1 MREQYFYRSA
11 IDDAKTVPTCFGVT
25 TCQRYEKFMPFLC
38 HTSKIIRTFASSYV
52 TINQLNMKQFFK
64 MVFATICGIAIFLVI
79 TGFFLVISLV
89 GMLASDSASTKV
101 KENSVFVIKL
111 NGSLSERSEESSP
124 FDEFLGMVDGSS
136 MGLDDLI
143 ASIRKAKNNDD
154 IKGIYLEG
162 GSLSFDAPA
171 SAQQL
176 RDALKDFK
184 QSGKWIVAYADMYY
198 QTSYYVASVADK
210 VYLND
215 HGSIDFKGLGGKG
228 EYMKG
233 LYDKLG
239 IKYQVAKVGKY
250 KSYVESNTQT
260 GMSEYD
266 REQRTAYLTGIWNY
280 WLKEMAEARK
290 VKADDLNQLANDSVM
305 AFADTKDYVTAKLID
320 KVLFPEEIKAEIK
333 GRLKLDKDDDIQQLT
348 LSDMLNVKSDKK
360 DDGGK
365 VAVYYAYGSIVDSE
379 SMNLLNGGG
388 HSIVGKST
396 AEDLRK
402 LADDDDV
409 KAVVFRVNSG
419 GGSAVASEQIR
430 HAIKLIKAKKPVV
443 VSMGGM
449 AASGGYWI
457 SSPAS
462 YIFAEPTTIT
472 GSIGIF
478 GLIPN
483 FSGLVTDK
491 LGITFDGVTTNKFT
505 DYEIDLI
512 LGKDN
517 TEIMKHMQTYIDH
530 GYQQFLDIVSEGRGI
545 KPAQVDSIGQGRVWL
560 ATDAQKIKLVDQLGS
575 LDDAV
580 KKAAEL
586 AKLSEYYTETYPGK
600 GSWLD
605 TFMPKED
612 KGTYLDSQLQ
622 KELKAFLGDLYEPLM
637 EIRQT
642 VKDGSHIQARMLD
655 DVRMK

>member
-1 MREQYFYRSA
+1 M
-11 IDDAKTVPTCFGVT
+11 T
-25 TCQRYEKFMPFLC
+25 L
-38 HTSKIIRTFASSYV
+38 
-52 TINQLNMKQFFK
+52 
-64 MVFATICGIAIFLVI
+64 ATICGIAIFLVV
-79 TGFFLVISLV
+79 TGFFLTISLL
-89 GMLASDSASTKV
+89 GMVASDSASTKV

-111 NGSLSERSEESSP
+111 DGTISERAEEDSP
-124 FDEFLGMVDGSS
+124 VNEILNMGDMSA

-143 ASIRKAKNNDD
+143 SAIRKAKDHED

-162 GSLSFDAPA
+162 GALSFDSPA
-171 SAQQL
+171 TAQQL
-176 RDALKDFK
+176 RDALRDFK
-184 QSGKWIVAYADMYY
+184 KSGKWIVAYANRYY
-198 QTSYYVASVADK
+198 QTSYYVASVADNI
-210 VYLND
+210 YLND
-215 HGSIDFKGLGGKG
+215 HGNIDFKGLGAKG

-239 IKYQVAKVGKY
+239 IKYMVAKVGKY

-260 GMSEYD
+260 GMSDYD
-266 REQRTAYLTGIWNY
+266 REQRTAYLNGIWNY
-280 WLKEMAEARK
+280 WLKEMAESRK
-290 VKADDLNQLANDSVM
+290 VKAEALNQLANDSIM
-305 AFADTKDYVTAKLID
+305 AFADTKDYVKAKLID
-320 KVLFPEEIKAEIK
+320 KVMFPEEIKAEVK
-333 GRLKLDKDDDIQQLT
+333 KRLKLDKDDDINQLS
-348 LSDMLNVKSDKK
+348 LGDMLNVKSKK
-360 DDGGK
+360 DDDGEK
-365 VAVYYAYGSIVDSE
+365 IAIYYAYGSIVDSE
-379 SMNLLNGGG
+379 AMNLLDGGG
-388 HSIVGKST
+388 HSIVGKTT

-402 LADDDDV
+402 LADDDDI

-430 HAIKLIKAKKPVV
+430 HALKLLKAKKPVV

-457 SSPAS
+457 SSPAN

-491 LGITFDGVTTNKFT
+491 LGITFDGVTTNKYS
-505 DYEIDLI
+505 DYETDLI

-517 TEIMKHMQTYIDH
+517 DQIMKHMQTYIDH
-530 GYQQFLDIVSEGRGI
+530 GYQQFLDIVSEGRGM
-545 KPAQVDSIGQGRVWL
+545 KPAEVDSIGQGRVWL
-560 ATDAQKIKLVDQLGS
+560 ATDALKIKLVDQLGS

-586 AKLSEYYTETYPGK
+586 AKVKKYYTRTYPGES
-600 GSWLD
+600 SWID
-605 TFMPKED
+605 RFMPSED
-612 KGTYLDSQLQ
+612 KGSYLDSQMQ
-622 KELKAFLGDLYEPLM
+622 KELKTLLGDLYEPLM

-642 VKDGSHIQARMLD
+642 LKGSSRMQARMLD

>member
-1 MREQYFYRSA
+1 MKE
-11 IDDAKTVPTCFGVT
+11 
-25 TCQRYEKFMPFLC
+25 FL
-38 HTSKIIRTFASSYV
+38 
-52 TINQLNMKQFFK
+52 K
-64 MVFATICGIAIFLVI
+64 MTLATICGIVIFMVV
-79 TGFFLVISLV
+79 TGFFFMISFV

-101 KENSVFVIKL
+101 KDNSVFVINL
-111 NGSLSERSEESSP
+111 NGTISERSEEGTP
-124 FDEFLGMVDGSS
+124 FDEILGLGDMSA

-143 ASIRKAKNNDD
+143 CAIRKAKDNDN
-154 IKGIYLEG
+154 IKGIYIEG
-162 GSLSFDAPA
+162 GALSFDAPA
-171 SAQQL
+171 TAQQL

-184 QSGKWIVAYADMYY
+184 KSGKWIVAYADQYY
-198 QTSYYVASVADK
+198 QASYYVASVADK

-228 EYMKG
+228 EYYKG

-250 KSYVESNTQT
+250 KSYVESNTLT
-260 GMSEYD
+260 GMSDYD
-266 REQRTAYLTGIWNY
+266 REQRTAYLNGIWNY
-280 WLKEMAEARK
+280 WLKEIAESRK

-305 AFADTKDYVTAKLID
+305 AFANTKDYVTAKLID

-333 GRLKLDKDDDIQQLT
+333 GRLKLDKKDDISQLT
-348 LSDMLNVKSDKK
+348 LSEMLDVKSNKRNEGEK
-360 DDGGK
+360 I
-365 VAVYYAYGSIVDSE
+365 AVYYAYGSIVDSE
-379 SMNLLNGGG
+379 TMNLLNGGG

-402 LADDDDV
+402 LADDDDI

-430 HAIKLIKAKKPVV
+430 HAIKLLKEKKPVV

-457 SSPAS
+457 SSPAN
-462 YIFAEPTTIT
+462 YIVAEPTTIT

-505 DYEIDLI
+505 DYETDLV

-517 TEIMKHMQTYIDH
+517 AEIMNHMQVYINQ
-530 GYQQFLDIVSEGRGI
+530 GYQQFLDIVSEGRGM

-560 ATDAQKIKLVDQLGS
+560 ASDALKIKLVDKLGS

-586 AKLSEYYTETYPGK
+586 AKAKEYHTAAYPNEGSWFERFMPNEENK
-600 GSWLD
+600 GS
-605 TFMPKED
+605 
-612 KGTYLDSQLQ
+612 YLDSRIQQ
-622 KELKAFLGDLYEPLM
+622 EFKALLGDLYEPLM

-642 VKDGSHIQARMLD
+642 MMGSSRMQARMLD
-655 DVRMK
+655 DVRVK

>member
-1 MREQYFYRSA
+1 M
-11 IDDAKTVPTCFGVT
+11 T
-25 TCQRYEKFMPFLC
+25 L
-38 HTSKIIRTFASSYV
+38 
-52 TINQLNMKQFFK
+52 
-64 MVFATICGIAIFLVI
+64 ATICGIAIFLVV
-79 TGFFLVISLV
+79 TGFFLTISLL
-89 GMLASDSASTKV
+89 GMVASDSASTKV

-111 NGSLSERSEESSP
+111 DGTISERAEEDSP
-124 FDEFLGMVDGSS
+124 VNEILNMGDMSA

-143 ASIRKAKNNDD
+143 SAIRKAKDHED

-162 GSLSFDAPA
+162 GALSFDSPA
-171 SAQQL
+171 TAQQL
-176 RDALKDFK
+176 RDALRDFK
-184 QSGKWIVAYADMYY
+184 KSGKWIVAYANRYY
-198 QTSYYVASVADK
+198 QTSYYVASVADNI
-210 VYLND
+210 YLND
-215 HGSIDFKGLGGKG
+215 HGNIDFKGLGAKG

-239 IKYQVAKVGKY
+239 IKYMVAKVGKY

-260 GMSEYD
+260 GMSDYD

-280 WLKEMAEARK
+280 WLKEMAESRK
-290 VKADDLNQLANDSVM
+290 VKAEALNQLANDSIM
-305 AFADTKDYVTAKLID
+305 AFADTKDYVKAKLID
-320 KVLFPEEIKAEIK
+320 KVMFPEEIKAEVK
-333 GRLKLDKDDDIQQLT
+333 KRLKLGKDDDVNQLS
-348 LSDMLNVKSDKK
+348 LSDMLNVKSKK
-360 DDGGK
+360 DDDGEK
-365 VAVYYAYGSIVDSE
+365 IAIYYAYGSIVDSE
-379 SMNLLNGGG
+379 AMNLLDGGG
-388 HSIVGKST
+388 HSIVGKTT

-402 LADDDDV
+402 LADDDDI

-430 HAIKLIKAKKPVV
+430 HALKLLKAKKPVV

-457 SSPAS
+457 SSPAN

-491 LGITFDGVTTNKFT
+491 LGITFDGVTTNKFS
-505 DYEIDLI
+505 DYETDLI
-512 LGKDN
+512 LGKD
-517 TEIMKHMQTYIDH
+517 TDQIMKHMQTYIDH
-530 GYQQFLDIVSEGRGI
+530 GYQQFLDIVSEGRGM
-545 KPAQVDSIGQGRVWL
+545 KPAEVDSIGQGRVWL
-560 ATDAQKIKLVDQLGS
+560 ATDALKIKLVDQLGS

-586 AKLSEYYTETYPGK
+586 AKVKEYYTKAYPGES
-600 GSWLD
+600 SWID
-605 TFMPKED
+605 RFMPSED
-612 KGTYLDSQLQ
+612 KGSYLDSQMQ
-622 KELKAFLGDLYEPLM
+622 KELKTLLGDLYEPLM

-642 VKDGSHIQARMLD
+642 LKGSSRMQARMLD